1 MGRKAKLRQQ
11 RRSEKTSGQ
20 AAPAANKPVRTKQQ
34 SIRAEVPALAP
45 RPSSQLEKSK
55 SRSLLDRLTSLFKA
69 TPKQQ
74 SLYNAGEET
83 TDFVSEYGEL
93 LGAIAWEGYQTY
105 GRGILF
111 AGPSADAT
119 IEIEYVPRKNLR
131 HYVSKADIKMFTE
144 ILEMSDPEQDL
155 PLLYTT
161 QSGDTMLSSNP
172 IDLPPPECYR
182 RRRRQQIEASGA
194 DQSESSSSCE

>member
-20 AAPAANKPVRTKQQ
+20 TASEVNKPVRTKQQ
-34 SIRAEVPALAP
+34 SIRAEVPALAQ
-45 RPSSQLEKSK
+45 RSSSPPEKTK
-55 SRSLLDRLTSLFKA
+55 SRSPLSRLTSFFKA

-74 SLYNAGEET
+74 SLYDSSEEVG
-83 TDFVSEYGEL
+83 DFVSEYGEL
-93 LGAIAWEGYQTY
+93 LGAIAWEGYQTH

-111 AGPSADAT
+111 AGPSSDST
-119 IEIEYVPRKNLR
+119 IEIEYVPRKYLR
-131 HYVSKADIKMFTE
+131 NYVSKDDIKTFTE
-144 ILEMSDPEQDL
+144 ILEMSDPEKDL
-155 PLLYTT
+155 PILYTT

-182 RRRRQQIEASGA
+182 RRRRQQQAAAIDESEI
-194 DQSESSSSCE
+194 DESESN